1 MPIVA
6 DYDLDSSVM
15 PSPSKNYLN
24 SDNPNNTGQSG
35 SDLDSN
41 SEPKSNSEEKSK
53 SELKSMVERAI
64 TDIGEKT
71 KDYLN
76 VNEALVNKLKR
87 IENKVNIMDSADLK
101 TKQGVD
107 FFTLYLDI
115 HLKTLTEYYHNRA
128 VYLNSVSPFLSEE
141 SQMILDGM
149 ENKLAALRVEFI
161 EKIETLK
168 ATKKD
173 DVLVR
178 EMFNATNVYRKE
190 VSRYLNVGEN
200 YFHAQFRASSIFK
213 SLELK
218 KSINSDFAQAKKDFS
233 DKDLLLKKKTSER
246 LYAKKT

>member
-1 MPIVA
+1 MPIGGHN
-6 DYDLDSSVM
+6 LDSSPM
-15 PSPSKNYLN
+15 SSPSKNYLN
-24 SDNPNNTGQSG
+24 SDNPNKTGKSG
-35 SDLDSN
+35 SQLESN
-41 SEPKSNSEEKSK
+41 SEGKPNSEGKSK
-53 SELKSMVERAI
+53 YELKSMVDRAI

-71 KDYLN
+71 KHYLN
-76 VNEALVNKLKR
+76 VNETLVNKLKR
-87 IENKVNIMDSADLK
+87 IENKVDIMDSADLK
-101 TKQGVD
+101 TKEGID

-128 VYLNSVSPFLSEE
+128 VYLNSVSPFLNEE

-149 ENKLAALRVEFI
+149 ENKLAAIRVEFI
-161 EKIETLK
+161 QKIETLK

-200 YFHAQFRASSIFK
+200 YFHSQFRASSIFK

-218 KSINSDFAQAKKDFS
+218 KSINADFAQAKKDFS
-233 DKDLLLKKKTSER
+233 DKDLHLKKRASEK